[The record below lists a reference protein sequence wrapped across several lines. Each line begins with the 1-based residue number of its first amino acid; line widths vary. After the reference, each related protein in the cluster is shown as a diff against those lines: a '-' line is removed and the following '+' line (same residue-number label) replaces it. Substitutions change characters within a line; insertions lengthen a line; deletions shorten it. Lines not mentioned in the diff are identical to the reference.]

1 MKKGG
6 HGRQHTDAVDNSIEG
21 LVNEFDQII
30 KDDGRKGQIKRQY
43 DQSSRMRNI
52 PINAKLT
59 GCQRVLNQQQAKEED
74 LNNESDSSLGI
85 SAAENAL

>member
-6 HGRQHTDAVDNSIEG
+6 RGRQHTDAVDNSIEG